1 MVLETLIKL
10 CVTEPDFLEKLFV
23 PQKLGKIRLLIFTGV
38 VL

>member
-1 MVLETLIKL
+1 MVLETLIEL

-23 PQKLGKIRLLIFTGV
+23 PPKLGKIRLLIFTGV